1 MEVGAGRS
9 SARSERF
16 RREEHGFFLFD
27 NFNSMDFALVTVH
40 CSKATTPFTPLGFSK
55 PDLYRVPIVVT
66 VDESAIWDSTEP
78 WLSQNLAEILLAGP
92 CYCQL
97 RKQSICP
104 DTSGPPA
111 PKNHSRDMGLTAIVD
126 TAFGSP
132 PMTPS
137 SFGK

>member
-1 MEVGAGRS
+1 MQGAPAPDLKDFDGRS
-9 SARSERF
+9 
-16 RREEHGFFLFD
+16 
-27 NFNSMDFALVTVH
+27 MDSFCSIILTAWILLLVTVH
-40 CSKATTPFTPLGFSK
+40 CSKATPFTPLGFSK

-97 RKQSICP
+97 RKQSIRP

-126 TAFGSP
+126 TAFSSP